1 MKKIIHLDEDNLT
14 VTAQSGVILRDLE
27 PYLKQN
33 NYTGGHFPQS
43 IELAQ
48 LGGLVSTRSSGQFST
63 KYGNIEDLL
72 LGLEAVLPTGEIIW
86 INDVLNLL
94 VGNDLR
100 HIYLVVERTT

>member
-27 PYLKQN
+27 TYLKQN

-72 LGLEAVLPTGEIIW
+72 LGLEAVLPTGEFIRFI
-86 INDVLNLL
+86 DVLRCS
-94 VGNDLR
+94 VGPD
-100 HIYLVVERTT
+100 

>member
-27 PYLKQN
+27 TYFKQN

-48 LGGLVSTRSSGQFST
+48 LGGLVSTTSSGRFST
-63 KYGNIEDLL
+63 NCGHLADFLSR
-72 LGLEAVLPTGEIIW
+72 LESVLPTGETIRLR
-86 INDVLNLL
+86 DVRLRS
-94 VGNDLR
+94 VGRDS
-100 HIYLVVERTT
+100 